1 VALNYDITYPE
12 QVERTKFKYYQLY
25 RKTVTD
31 KNYLFSSHKVLRIF
45 SKFFRNFLISY
56 FLILLK
62 ITMQYIKKLIK
73 NFEKFLKNFYEKK
86 INDFYLLQFVKLIV
100 FE

>member
-1 VALNYDITYPE
+1 
-12 QVERTKFKYYQLY
+12 
-25 RKTVTD
+25 
-31 KNYLFSSHKVLRIF
+31 
-45 SKFFRNFLISY
+45 
-56 FLILLK
+56 
-62 ITMQYIKKLIK
+62 MQYIKKLIK